1 MIILVPCPSIWK
13 KAKSANFADD
23 NEIHANSVEMETLRD
38 VLERESE
45 RAIKWFK
52 QNEMIVDREKFQ
64 SMVLFIKDN
73 SFKT

>member
-1 MIILVPCPSIWK
+1 MIILVPYPSILK

-23 NEIHANSVEMETLRD
+23 NEIYANSVEMEALRD
-38 VLERESE
+38 ILERESE

-64 SMVLFIKDN
+64 SMVLFIKN
-73 SFKT
+73 N